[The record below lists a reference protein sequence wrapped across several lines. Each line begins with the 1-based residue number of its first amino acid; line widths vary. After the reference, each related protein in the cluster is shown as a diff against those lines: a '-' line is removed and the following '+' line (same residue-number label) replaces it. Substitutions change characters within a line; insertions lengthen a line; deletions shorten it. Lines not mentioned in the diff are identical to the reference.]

1 MKKQSLPILIL
12 IAAFLC
18 LNCQTE
24 NPQETSANYQGLMYG
39 FVLNGNLD
47 DHTTGAAIDLREGM
61 NNDTLYVFDFLNNQ
75 SQGTQ
80 KIILSEEDVV
90 YFAKTINSTI
100 VDRVKNVPSNST
112 GVKDGTKVNLYE
124 RSANFHVNVDIQI
137 INDIKTELPS
147 LDSLIKRI
155 QAKGA
160 RLNY

>member
-1 MKKQSLPILIL
+1 MKKRRIPILIL

-24 NPQETSANYQGLMYG
+24 NPQEASANYQGLMYG

-100 VDRVKNVPSNST
+100 VERVKEVPFNKNA
-112 GVKDGTKVNLYE
+112 VKDGTKVNLYE
-124 RSANFHVNVDIQI
+124 RSDNFHVNVEIQI
-137 INDIKTELPS
+137 VSDIKTDLS
-147 LDSLIKRI
+147 GLDSLIKHI

-160 RLNY
+160 KLNY